1 MSTATVSDRVKAL
14 AKDLNRDYPRSP
26 RETVGGYVIAGRT
39 LDKCRAHL
47 AGTLGEYHFDCP
59 LDNIFFGF
67 AGIKAEDF
75 KNFVATGASD
85 EEVGEWVQQ
94 NATPRERIEI
104 VKWNNEWRYSTIKE
118 LPDQLQLFMEDYIP
132 EVVPAGKV
140 VYHFFDVY
148 DIEEKRL

>member
-1 MSTATVSDRVKAL
+1 MSTATVSDKVKTL
-14 AKDLNRDYPRSP
+14 AKDLTKDYPSSP
-26 RETVGGYVIAGRT
+26 RKTLGGYVIAGRT

-47 AGTLGEYHFDCP
+47 AGTIGEYHFDCP
-59 LDNIFFGF
+59 LDNIFFDF
-67 AGIKAEDF
+67 AGIKGEDF

-85 EEVGEWVQQ
+85 EEVGEWIQR
-94 NATPRERIEI
+94 NATSRERIEI
-104 VKWNNEWRYSTIKE
+104 VKWNNQWRYTTIAD
-118 LPDQLQLFMEDYIP
+118 LPDKLQLYMEDYIP